1 MARKPYKAAGGISA
15 TRIAQ
20 HQTILRKVGPMPRR
34 SLAALQDYGLDD
46 ADIARYLGLTC
57 ASVRRLCRTLGVD
70 TDDPDGMP

>member
-1 MARKPYKAAGGISA
+1 MAQTSNVTIGNRSASSIAA
-15 TRIAQ
+15 
-20 HQTILRKVGPMPRR
+20 HQTIVRKLGPMPRR

-70 TDDPDGMP
+70 DPGGAT

>member
-1 MARKPYKAAGGISA
+1 MTRKPYKSVAGISE
-15 TRIAQ
+15 TRVAQ

-34 SLAALQDYGLDD
+34 SLAALHDYGLDD

-70 TDDPDGMP
+70 HDKPGGFP